1 MVDFYEDLKNYF
13 ENTPKEVLER
23 DWKEREYLNEIGP
36 DVMEYA
42 KSVEEN
48 YGVSSVFS
56 DKESE
61 DKTQSVSSLLNT
73 CEKEMV

>member
-13 ENTPKEVLER
+13 ETTPKEVLER

-56 DKESE
+56 K
-61 DKTQSVSSLLNT
+61 
-73 CEKEMV
+73 